1 MAAAEQKKSYAV
13 VKNFTSL
20 NTKAN
25 RTAIKEDEFAW
36 IENAMPIGAGNI
48 KVTPSQSTIRDSGNA
63 AVAFG
68 NTVTAL
74 VSANIDVSD
83 YVIGFQSNG
92 AAQYFNVTTSTTGNI
107 TAAGTFSS
115 SGVTTAQ
122 YKNQNVII
130 GDPDKGL
137 FSWDGGNLSSIG
149 SVGAIGITNAGAGYA
164 STPSITISAPQ
175 ETGGNVQA
183 TATVTIGSGVVTAIT
198 LTNGGQGYTATPTVT
213 ISGGGQVPT
222 PQRWL
227 HWSRSRQAQ
236 CLW

>member
-1 MAAAEQKKSYAV
+1 MAAAEQRKSYAV

-36 IENAMPIGAGNI
+36 IENAIPIGAGNI
-48 KVTPSQSTIRDSGNA
+48 KIVPAQSIVTGSGNV

-68 NTVTAL
+68 NTVTSL
-74 VSANIDVSD
+74 ISANIDVSD
-83 YVIGFQSNG
+83 YVVSFQSNG
-92 AAQYFNVTTSTTGNI
+92 AAQYFNVTASTTGNI
-107 TAAGTFSS
+107 AAAGTFSLT
-115 SGVTTAQ
+115 GVTTAQ
-122 YKNQNVII
+122 FKNQKVII

-149 SVGAIGITNAGAGYA
+149 SVGFIGITNAGAGYT

-175 ETGGNVQA
+175 ETTGNVQA
-183 TATVTIGSGVVTAIT
+183 TATVTVAANVVTAIT

-213 ISGGGQVPT
+213 ISGGGANINATALASLVT
-222 PQRWL
+222 FKTGTV
-227 HWSRSRQAQ
+227 SS
-236 CLW
+236 